1 MRDHVVL
8 EDVPEWDVTVAQF
21 HHPAL
26 RKVVSLWI
34 TSFVVYVAYSCRAL
48 KVSWT
53 PCAGG

>member
-26 RKVVSLWI
+26 RKVVSMDN
-34 TSFVVYVAYSCRAL
+34 FVRRVGRIS
-48 KVSWT
+48 
-53 PCAGG
+53 AGY